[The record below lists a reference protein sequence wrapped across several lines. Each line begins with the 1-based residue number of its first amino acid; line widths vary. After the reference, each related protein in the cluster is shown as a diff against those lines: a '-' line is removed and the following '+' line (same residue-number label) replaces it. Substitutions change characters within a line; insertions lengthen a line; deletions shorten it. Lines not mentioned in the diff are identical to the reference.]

1 MKKEIY
7 QDIFRTPDYFWFHP
21 DTLEFAGFCLMGGR
35 YQPIEPNPQGWLWSQ
50 QLNLYLGIYNQK
62 LRFFT
67 AEGELVPTPEEDA
80 ILAQQRAD
88 RLAARLQE
96 LGEDIDEN

>member
-1 MKKEIY
+1 M
-7 QDIFRTPDYFWFHP
+7 
-21 DTLEFAGFCLMGGR
+21 
-35 YQPIEPNPQGWLWSQ
+35 WSQ
-50 QLNLYLGIYNQK
+50 QLNLYLGIYEQK

-67 AEGELVPTPEEDA
+67 PEGELVPTPEEAA

-96 LGEDIDEN
+96 LGENIDEN